1 MNPRVVHGDLPTN
14 LLSTSGGSG
23 NYGFFR
29 NIKNCHI
36 TVYNMVDPSKIPNAR
51 E

>member
-1 MNPRVVHGDLPTN
+1 MNPRVVLGDLPTN
-14 LLSTSGGSG
+14 LLSTSGGTG
-23 NYGFFR
+23 NYGFSR
-29 NIKNCHI
+29 NMKNCHI

>member
-1 MNPRVVHGDLPTN
+1 MN
-14 LLSTSGGSG
+14 LLSTSVGIG
-23 NYGFFR
+23 NYGFSI
-29 NIKNCHI
+29 NMKNCHI